1 MMGDRHKRLNLSNHR
16 VGLPAFGLLE
26 PCAGKLARRVP
37 RGARGR

>member
-1 MMGDRHKRLNLSNHR
+1 MIADRHQRLYLSNHR
-16 VGLPAFGLLE
+16 VGIPAFGLLE